1 MEIQIDSKRL
11 KIGEH
16 SVKYSAYYFD
26 VEEYNDLSEAAALKE
41 ILVQWAGALT
51 NLDNGRALFLPFS
64 LDDEW
69 IECFK
74 ASQSGERIT
83 LKHVWVSEDG
93 WSVDVSD
100 LGEFMTSE
108 HEIRKELPEVFGEYR
123 KEDFILALLTTLATA
138 CRAGTLIWL

>member
-16 SVKYSAYYFD
+16 RVKYSAYYFD
-26 VEEYNDLSEAAALKE
+26 VEEYTDLSEAAALKE
-41 ILVQWAGALT
+41 ILVQWAGALS
-51 NLDNGRALFLPFS
+51 NLDNGRTLFLPFS

-74 ASQSGERIT
+74 ASESGERIT
-83 LKHVWVSEDG
+83 LKYVWVSEGG

-108 HEIRKELPEVFGEYR
+108 HEIHKELPEVFGEYR
-123 KEDFILALLTTLATA
+123 KEDFILALLNARVIGA
-138 CRAGTLIWL
+138 